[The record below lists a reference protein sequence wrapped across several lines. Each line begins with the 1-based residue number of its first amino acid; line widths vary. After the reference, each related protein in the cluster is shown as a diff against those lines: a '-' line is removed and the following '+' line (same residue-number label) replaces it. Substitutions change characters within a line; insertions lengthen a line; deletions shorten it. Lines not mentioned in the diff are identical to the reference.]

1 MKLDSRV
8 SPSRRFAS
16 FELQPD
22 ERRLL
27 DAGVPVA
34 VGPRAFDL
42 LVALVER
49 AGHLVTKDELFERV
63 WPKVIVEEAALQMQ
77 VSTLRKILGRDAIV
91 TVTARGYRFAL
102 EATCVGVED
111 VSGKAALTH
120 NLPQPL
126 SSFVGREQQIQELQ
140 GLLRG
145 TRLLTLMGSGG
156 CGKTR
161 LAMHI
166 AAELMG
172 EYPDGVRLV
181 ELAALA
187 DPLLVPDAVARV
199 FGLKEQ
205 SGKALVQTIA
215 DHLVS
220 RNLLLVLDNAEHVLE
235 ACAQVSHALLSAC
248 PALRIL
254 VTSRERLGIIGE
266 LTYRVPSL
274 SVPDLGQATT
284 PQQVAHCESARL
296 FIERAQLQQPRFIVT
311 PENAPALASIC
322 CRLDGI
328 PLAIELAAARVRLM
342 PVEEVSRRLDQRFDL
357 LTGGSRTALPRH
369 RTLRSLIDWSYDL
382 LNGPEQ
388 ELLCRVS
395 IFSGGWTLESAQSV
409 CAGDGIDE
417 KDLLDLL
424 TSLADKSLVHARAV
438 RGETRYELLETVRH
452 YARDRL
458 SDKGEEAGLSHRHFE
473 CMLALAKRAESRLT
487 SGDQQVWLECLES
500 EHENLRAA
508 LSWSCADDGRTADG
522 LQLASSLGWFWSV
535 RGHYREGRRWLSIL
549 IAAVPGGKADSVR
562 AYALRG
568 ASSLASD
575 EGDCAEAGRLNEE
588 ALAIFRRLGDRKGLS
603 QVLNNM
609 AVLASDQGR
618 YAAAQALL
626 EESMEIRTEL
636 GDQHGASLVLS
647 NLGIIALDLNDF
659 GEARSLFER
668 GLAIQRT
675 LGGRRVIALLSMN
688 LGSVLRDVDDYPS
701 AEARLKEALV
711 IVEELGDRLLIAGC
725 LEDFAA
731 LAAAVGQPMRAA
743 ALWGRAERL
752 REEIMSPL
760 PDRSR
765 APFHRQVAAAR
776 SVLGDDAAFDSAWN
790 EGRDKP
796 LAQVTKALLA
806 CRFERR
812 D

>member
-1 MKLDSRV
+1 MSAATPPVRFL
-8 SPSRRFAS
+8 FAS

-49 AGHLVTKDELFERV
+49 AGHLLTKDELLERV

-77 VSTLRKILGRDAIV
+77 ISALRKILGRDAIV

-111 VSGKAALTH
+111 VSGKTALTH

-126 SSFVGREQQIQELQ
+126 SSFVGREKQILELQ
-140 GLLRG
+140 GLLRR

-166 AAELMG
+166 AVELRG

-181 ELAALA
+181 EFAALA
-187 DPLLVPDAVARV
+187 DPQLVPDAVARV

-205 SGKALVQTIA
+205 SGKALVQTIT

-220 RNLLLVLDNAEHVLE
+220 RNLLMVLDNAEHVLE
-235 ACAQVSHALLSAC
+235 ACAQLSHALLSGC
-248 PALRIL
+248 RDLRIL
-254 VTSRERLGIIGE
+254 VTSRERLGIVGE

-274 SVPDLGQATT
+274 AMPDPEQPNT
-284 PQQVAHCESARL
+284 PEQVAQYESARL

-311 PENAPALASIC
+311 PENALALASIC

-382 LNGPEQ
+382 LSGPEQ

-395 IFSGGWTLESAQSV
+395 VFSGGWTLDAAKGV
-409 CAGDGIDE
+409 CAGQGIDE
-417 KDLLDLL
+417 REVLDLL
-424 TSLADKSLVHARAV
+424 TSLADKSLVHARDA

-458 SDKGEEAGLSHRHFE
+458 WEKGEEARLSRRHVD
-473 CMLALAKRAESRLT
+473 CMLALAEQAESRLT
-487 SGDQQVWLECLES
+487 SGDQQVWLERLET
-500 EHENLRAA
+500 EHENLRTA
-508 LSWSCADDGRTADG
+508 LSWSCANDGSTVDG
-522 LQLASSLGWFWSV
+522 LRLASSLGWFWST

-549 IAAVPGGKADSVR
+549 MAAVPGGRADPIR

-568 ASSLASD
+568 AASLASE
-575 EGDCAEAGRLNEE
+575 EGDFAEAEKLNEE
-588 ALAIFRRLGDRKGLS
+588 ALAIFRRLGDRRGIS
-603 QVLNNM
+603 HVLNN
-609 AVLASDQGR
+609 LASMAIDQGNGS
-618 YAAAQALL
+618 AALPLL
-626 EESMEIRTEL
+626 EESMEIRKEL
-636 GDQHGASLVLS
+636 GDRHGAGLVMS
-647 NLGIIALDLNDF
+647 NLGLVAHDLKNHD
-659 GEARSLFER
+659 EARSLFER
-668 GLAIQRT
+668 GLAILRT
-675 LGGRRVIALLSMN
+675 LGSQRNIAMTSIKLSA
-688 LGSVLRDVDDYPS
+688 VLREVGDYPS
-701 AEARLKEALV
+701 AESKLEEALFISGRV
-711 IVEELGDRLLIAGC
+711 ADPLLIATC
-725 LEDFAA
+725 LEEFAA
-731 LAAAVGQPMRAA
+731 LAVAMAQPMRAA

-752 REEIMSPL
+752 REEIMAPL
-760 PDRSR
+760 PDRSK
-765 APFHRQVAAAR
+765 APFDRQVAAAR
-776 SVLGDDAAFDSAWN
+776 TALGDDIAFRSAWK

-796 LAQVTKALLA
+796 LEHVTKALLEL
-806 CRFERR
+806 RFERK

>member
-1 MKLDSRV
+1 MPAATLPVRF
-8 SPSRRFAS
+8 RFAS

-34 VGPRAFDL
+34 LGPRAFDL

-49 AGHLVTKDELFERV
+49 AGHLVTKDELLERV

-77 VSTLRKILGRDAIV
+77 ISTLRKVLGRDAIV
-91 TVTARGYRFAL
+91 TVTARGYRFVL
-102 EATCVGVED
+102 EATCVGVEE
-111 VSGKAALTH
+111 VSGKTALTH

-126 SSFVGREQQIQELQ
+126 SSFVGREKQILELQ

-145 TRLLTLMGSGG
+145 TRLLTLTGSGG

-187 DPLLVPDAVARV
+187 DPQLVPDAVARV
-199 FGLKEQ
+199 LGLKEQ

-220 RNLLLVLDNAEHVLE
+220 SNLLLVLDNAEHVLE
-235 ACAQVSHALLSAC
+235 ACAQLSHALLSVC

-254 VTSRERLGIIGE
+254 ATSRERLGIVGE

-274 SVPDLGQATT
+274 SMPDPEQAIT
-284 PQQVAHCESARL
+284 PEQVSRHESARL

-388 ELLCRVS
+388 ALFCRVS
-395 IFSGGWTLESAQSV
+395 IFSGGWTLDAAQSV
-409 CAGDGIDE
+409 CAGNGIDE
-417 KDLLDLL
+417 KDVLDLL
-424 TSLADKSLVHARAV
+424 TSLADKSLVHARDA

-458 SDKGEEAGLSHRHFE
+458 SDQGEEARLLHRHFE

-487 SGDQQVWLECLES
+487 SDDQQTWLERLES

-535 RGHYREGRRWLSIL
+535 RGHYSEGRRWLSIL
-549 IAAVPGGKADSVR
+549 IAAVPGGRADSIR

-568 ASSLASD
+568 AASLAAE
-575 EGDCAEAGRLNEE
+575 EGDFVAGARLNEE
-588 ALAIFRRLGDRKGLS
+588 ALAIFRGLGDRRGIS
-603 QVLNNM
+603 HVLNNM
-609 AVLASDQGR
+609 ASKAIEQGHFSSVR
-618 YAAAQALL
+618 PLL
-626 EESMEIRTEL
+626 DESMEIRVEL
-636 GDQHGASLVLS
+636 GDQHGASIVLI
-647 NLGIIALDLNDF
+647 NLGLVAHALASH
-659 GEARSLFER
+659 GEARLLFER

-675 LGGRRVIALLSMN
+675 LGSRRNIALTLRNLS
-688 LGSVLRDVDDYPS
+688 SVLRELEDYPS
-701 AEARLKEALV
+701 AEATVKEAMA
-711 IVEELGDRLLIAGC
+711 ISAELGDRRVIALC
-725 LEDFAA
+725 LEEFAA
-731 LAAAVGQPMRAA
+731 LAVAMAKPLRAAV
-743 ALWGRAERL
+743 LWGRAERL

-760 PDRSR
+760 PGMLT
-765 APFHRQVAAAR
+765 AHFNRQVAAAR
-776 SVLGDDAAFDSAWN
+776 HALADDAAFESAWK
-790 EGRDKP
+790 EGRDQP

-806 CRFERR
+806 CRFERQ

>member
-1 MKLDSRV
+1 MSAATPPVRFL
-8 SPSRRFAS
+8 FAS

-49 AGHLVTKDELFERV
+49 AGHLLTKDELLERV

-77 VSTLRKILGRDAIV
+77 ISALRKILGRDAIV

-126 SSFVGREQQIQELQ
+126 SSFVGREKQILELQ

-166 AAELMG
+166 AAELRG

-181 ELAALA
+181 EFAALA
-187 DPLLVPDAVARV
+187 DPQLVPDAVARV

-205 SGKALVQTIA
+205 SGKALVQTIT

-220 RNLLLVLDNAEHVLE
+220 RNLLMVLDNAEHVLE
-235 ACAQVSHALLSAC
+235 ACAQLSHALLSGC
-248 PALRIL
+248 RDLRIL
-254 VTSRERLGIIGE
+254 VTSRERLGIVGE

-274 SVPDLGQATT
+274 SMPDPEQPNT
-284 PQQVAHCESARL
+284 PEQVAQYEAARL

-311 PENAPALASIC
+311 PENALALASIC

-382 LNGPEQ
+382 LSGPEQ

-395 IFSGGWTLESAQSV
+395 VFSGGWTLDAAEGV
-409 CAGDGIDE
+409 CAGHGIDE
-417 KDLLDLL
+417 REVLDLL
-424 TSLADKSLVHARAV
+424 TSLADKSLVHARDA

-458 SDKGEEAGLSHRHFE
+458 WERGEEARLSRRHVD
-473 CMLALAKRAESRLT
+473 CMLALAEQAESRLT
-487 SGDQQVWLECLES
+487 SGDQQVWLERLET
-500 EHENLRAA
+500 EHENLRTA
-508 LSWSCADDGRTADG
+508 LSWSCANDGNTTDG
-522 LQLASSLGWFWSV
+522 LRLASSLGWFWST

-549 IAAVPGGKADSVR
+549 MAAVPGGQADPIR

-568 ASSLASD
+568 AASLASE
-575 EGDCAEAGRLNEE
+575 EGDFAEAEKLNEE
-588 ALAIFRRLGDRKGLS
+588 ALAIFRRLGDRRGIS
-603 QVLNNM
+603 HVLNN
-609 AVLASDQGR
+609 LASMAIDQGNGS
-618 YAAAQALL
+618 AALPLL
-626 EESMEIRTEL
+626 DESMEIRTEL
-636 GDQHGASLVLS
+636 GDRHGAGLVMS
-647 NLGIIALDLNDF
+647 NLGLVAHDLKNHD
-659 GEARSLFER
+659 EARSLFER
-668 GLAIQRT
+668 GLEILRT
-675 LGGRRVIALLSMN
+675 LGSQRNVAMTLINLSA
-688 LGSVLRDVDDYPS
+688 VLREVGDYPS
-701 AEARLKEALV
+701 AESELEEALFISGRV
-711 IVEELGDRLLIAGC
+711 ADRLLIATC
-725 LEDFAA
+725 LEEIAA
-731 LAAAVGQPMRAA
+731 LAVAMAQPMRAA

-752 REEIMSPL
+752 REEIMAPL
-760 PDRSR
+760 PDRSK
-765 APFHRQVAAAR
+765 APFDRQVAAAR
-776 SVLGDDAAFDSAWN
+776 TALGDDIAFESAWK
-790 EGRDKP
+790 EGRGKP
-796 LAQVTKALLA
+796 LEHVTKALLEL
-806 CRFERR
+806 RFERR